1 MREGTME
8 IVCWY
13 VEVGPLSDPERYARG
28 MAALPWE
35 ERRSRV
41 RSFHFEKD
49 RLLCLGAGL
58 LAAWAL
64 QRAGATDLAV
74 RTLAQGK
81 PVLAA
86 HPDIHFNLSHSGC
99 MAVCAV
105 SPEEVGADVE
115 RVHPYDPGVA
125 RITFTPEERAWVENS
140 GDPDRAF
147 TRIWTRKE
155 SFLKYLG
162 TGLMTPADQVCVL
175 PGRQGE
181 VSFAETEVEGHL
193 MCVCH
198 PGRARVNFARWDL
211 DLQR

>member
-1 MREGTME
+1 MQATLEQMIEELKALREK
-8 IVCWY
+8 
-13 VEVGPLSDPERYARG
+13 DPEA
-28 MAALPWE
+28 W
-35 ERRSRV
+35 
-41 RSFHFEKD
+41 D
-49 RLLCLGAGL
+49 RL
-58 LAAWAL
+58 
-64 QRAGATDLAV
+64 
-74 RTLAQGK
+74 
-81 PVLAA
+81 
-86 HPDIHFNLSHSGC
+86 
-99 MAVCAV
+99 
-105 SPEEVGADVE
+105 
-115 RVHPYDPGVA
+115 
-125 RITFTPEERAWVENS
+125 
-140 GDPDRAF
+140 F